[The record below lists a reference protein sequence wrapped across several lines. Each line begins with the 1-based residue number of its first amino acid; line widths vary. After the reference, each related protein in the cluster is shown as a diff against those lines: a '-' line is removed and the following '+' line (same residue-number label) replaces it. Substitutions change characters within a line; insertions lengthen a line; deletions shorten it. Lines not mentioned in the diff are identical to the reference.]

1 MDLPIETVFAV
12 LAIYCGAGVIK
23 GAVGFGLPVTAA
35 ALLPFVVP
43 IEMALGLNAI
53 VIIYTN
59 LLQVRLGRAYRDGLL
74 AAWPIMAGM
83 VVAVPVGAYFAAG
96 LDGRNLLLV
105 LGIFVFAFSA
115 ISFFSPALSVPP
127 AWRIR
132 GGLVTGLVSGT
143 VGGLVSAPG
152 PTYVPF
158 MVALQLP
165 RAHYITGLAYV
176 MVMFGAMS
184 AVSYAWVGLLRAEHI
199 LPSIAAIPAAVLGM
213 FIGDRLARMLPVE
226 IFRRV
231 VLVLLACVAIL
242 LIRRALS

>member
-43 IEMALGLNAI
+43 VEMALGLNAI

-83 VVAVPVGAYFAAG
+83 VVAVPIGAYFAAG
-96 LDGRNLLLV
+96 LDGRNLLMLLGVFV
-105 LGIFVFAFSA
+105 LIFSGL
-115 ISFFSPALSVPP
+115 SFFNPALRVPP
-127 AWRIR
+127 SWRIK
-132 GGLVTGLVSGT
+132 GGLLTGLVSGII
-143 VGGLVSAPG
+143 GGLVSAPG

-158 MVALQLP
+158 VVAMQLP
-165 RAHYITGLAYV
+165 RAVYITALAYV

-184 AVSYAWVGLLRAEHI
+184 AVSYAWVGLLRAEHV
-199 LPSIAAIPAAVLGM
+199 LPSVASIPAAVLGM

-226 IFRRV
+226 TFRRV
-231 VLVLLACVAIL
+231 VLVLLAGLAIM
-242 LIRRALS
+242 LIRRAMS